1 MPLNCGVTFAYYRH
15 VQLETC
21 KTDIHRTS
29 MITQWLMPEN
39 QKWHTFSKS
48 AKIKIYFYLYK
59 FYMSQIFYFI
69 NSPIHDNI
77 LHSLCHNGMFY
88 TETDSFIHPGFGHH
102 PCKEMSHA
110 NSVEQCEESKSKQLQ
125 QKLLLCALRTFV
137 LYVINGQTYAYC
149 CVYPL

>member
-39 QKWHTFSKS
+39 QKLHIFPRVLKLKYIFISISFTCLRFS
-48 AKIKIYFYLYK
+48 
-59 FYMSQIFYFI
+59 
-69 NSPIHDNI
+69 I
-77 LHSLCHNGMFY
+77 LLIGPSSIVCHNGMFY
-88 TETDSFIHPGFGHH
+88 TETDSFIHPGFGQR
-102 PCKEMSHA
+102 PCKEVSHA

-137 LYVINGQTYAYC
+137 LYVINGQTFAYC